1 MKLVKTI
8 LTVCLLFVAFSA
20 TAQKVKIKKGYALVD
35 KVKYLKVEKI
45 NSAKYFISTLGGEE
59 FLAITF
65 EKFGTGKHHAVKN
78 PVPGQDTEIYHFY
91 SVLKFLDNEEIGEA
105 FEVDEGRLKNII
117 KMMYNSN
124 IIVDGELNI
133 AKIKRMI
140 EKYSENVSERR
151 FLTKN

>member
-1 MKLVKTI
+1 
-8 LTVCLLFVAFSA
+8 
-20 TAQKVKIKKGYALVD
+20 VKIKKGFALVN

-45 NSAKYFISTLGGEE
+45 NSAKYFISTLDGEE
-59 FLAITF
+59 FLSITI
-65 EKFGTGKHHAVKN
+65 EKYGTGKHHAIKN
-78 PVPGQDTEIYHFY
+78 PVQGQDTEIYHFY
-91 SVLKFLDNEEIGEA
+91 AVLKFLDNEEIGEA

-124 IIVDGELNI
+124 IIADGKLVI
-133 AKIKRMI
+133 SKVKRMI